1 MKMLVNNNNNNNKNM
16 VAQIIKGNLT
26 IWSKAKN

>member
-1 MKMLVNNNNNNNKNM
+1 MLVNNNNKNM

-26 IWSKAKN
+26 IWSKAKNKT

>member
-1 MKMLVNNNNNNNKNM
+1 MKMLVNNNNNKNM

-26 IWSKAKN
+26 IWSKAKNKK